1 MGEAGP
7 AGPGRR
13 PHRRSRSPHN
23 LVLAQTT
30 SSKKKR
36 CFFLIFSDLRR
47 SRMAP
52 ATSRVAVVA
61 VTWRAAG
68 LRH

>member
-13 PHRRSRSPHN
+13 PHRRSRLPHN
-23 LVLAQTT
+23 LALAQTT

-52 ATSRVAVVA
+52 ARASSEAKTTRRSRTLIAQ
-61 VTWRAAG
+61 
-68 LRH
+68 

>member
-13 PHRRSRSPHN
+13 PHRRSRLPHN
-23 LVLAQTT
+23 LALAQTT

-52 ATSRVAVVA
+52 VDAPDGPAMLAREE
-61 VTWRAAG
+61 
-68 LRH
+68 H